1 MEHIGSMNRRAF
13 LRRAGMTGA
22 LAATG
27 GLGGVLAGCGR
38 GETGESAAEADQPV
52 SGGELSLAT
61 IDTPV
66 NMDPAD
72 AELYASMQVYQNVF
86 HKLINVDQDFN
97 FVPGLAAEWTQDDER
112 TWTLDLVDNAVFHN
126 DEPLTAED
134 VKFTFDRLPE
144 HPNGIFVSA
153 WEETEVLDTHR
164 VRFHLSRPFGPF
176 EATLAAISDIV
187 NQRGVEEADPRLE
200 PVGCGPFRMERW
212 VRDDRIVLE
221 RWDKFFKPE
230 LPYLD
235 TVTFRAIADDSVRLT
250 GLETGELD
258 WIQRVPLQRASEL
271 EGAENLLSSPGQ
283 PYLPDLILLN
293 CTKPPF
299 NDPRVRQAIAW
310 LVNRDEIADIVWF
323 GTAVPATEAV
333 SPPNPWHTGIN
344 PYDGGP
350 DVDRAMALLREAG
363 QQGLQLTFAGQ
374 PQVPTQVRMGEV
386 LQSQLAEAGIEMRIE
401 NYEPAQWFE
410 QLATKAY
417 DLTITYW
424 SATIDPAHFYLP
436 VCRSDSPW
444 NFSGVQ
450 SQRIDDAVEA
460 FAFTTDQAERE
471 SAYAD
476 VVEAVADEAPVIF
489 LVNEKQQYWTAP
501 GARGPAPLPSLEI
514 RLEDSWRTS

>member
-1 MEHIGSMNRRAF
+1 MEHNGSMNRRSF
-13 LRRAGMTGA
+13 LHRMGATGA

-27 GLGGVLAGCGR
+27 GLGGLMAGCGSDETSGPAVQQ
-38 GETGESAAEADQPV
+38 GEPTTGGDIT
-52 SGGELSLAT
+52 LAT

-72 AELYASMQVYQNVF
+72 AELYASMQIYQNIF
-86 HKLINVDQDFN
+86 HKLINIDADFN
-97 FVPGLAAEWTQDDER
+97 FIPGLASEWTQDDEQ
-112 TWTLDLVDNAVFHN
+112 TWTMELVDNAVFHN
-126 DEPLTAED
+126 DEPFTAED

-144 HPNGIFVSA
+144 HANGIFVSA
-153 WEETEVLDTHR
+153 WKKTEVLDTHR
-164 VRFHLSRPFGPF
+164 VRFHLARPFGAF
-176 EATLAAISDIV
+176 EATLAAVSDIV
-187 NQRGVEEADPRLE
+187 NKRGVENADPRLE

-212 VRDDRIVLE
+212 VRDDRVVLE
-221 RWDKFFKPE
+221 RWDKFFKPD
-230 LPYLD
+230 LPRLD

-258 WIQRVPLQRASEL
+258 WIQRVPLQRTSEL
-271 EGAENLLSSPGQ
+271 ESNENIVSSPGK
-283 PYLPDLILLN
+283 PYLPDVILLN

-299 NDPRVRQAIAW
+299 DDPRVRQAIAW
-310 LVNRDEIADIVWF
+310 LIDREEIANIVWF

-344 PYDGGP
+344 PYEGGP
-350 DVDRAMALLREAG
+350 DADRARSLLREAG
-363 QQGLQLTFAGQ
+363 QEGLQITFAGQ
-374 PQVPTQVRMGEV
+374 PQVPTQIRMGEV
-386 LQSQLAEAGIEMRIE
+386 LQSQLAEAGIEMQIE

-417 DLTITYW
+417 DMTITYW
-424 SATIDPAHFYLP
+424 SATIDPAHYYLP

-450 SQRIDDAVEA
+450 SQRIDDAIDA
-460 FAFTTDQAERE
+460 FAFNADQAARE

-489 LVNEKQQYWTAP
+489 LVNEQQQYWAAP
-501 GARGPAPLPSLEI
+501 DLSGPVPLPSLEI
-514 RLEDSWRTS
+514 RVEDSWLRS